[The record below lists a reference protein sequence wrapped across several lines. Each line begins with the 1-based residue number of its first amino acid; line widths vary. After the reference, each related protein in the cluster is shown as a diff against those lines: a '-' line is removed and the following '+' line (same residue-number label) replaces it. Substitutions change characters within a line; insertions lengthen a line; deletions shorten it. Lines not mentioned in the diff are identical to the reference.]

1 MSLRSLKV
9 SSVADYAATSAPGW
23 QSVPSETVE
32 LVPAPMEMQPNGF
45 IQAQYRNREYGKT
58 PVIEAQSVHDGTSL
72 AVRLRWPAER
82 PFNGGREGFPEGA
95 AIAFPVK
102 GEPAL
107 WTMGTDDE
115 PVQFI
120 QWRALKNEVRSV
132 VAWGIGSSLPGTAV
146 GEAVTAGW
154 SQGHWTIVMLRT
166 LAGGPEAATLVPGA
180 STQIGFAVWNGS
192 NEERAGLKAVS
203 VDWTPLEI
211 DA

>member
-1 MSLRSLKV
+1 M
-9 SSVADYAATSAPGW
+9 ADYAATTASGW
-23 QSVPSETVE
+23 QAVPTETVE

-45 IQAQYRNREYGKT
+45 IQAQYRDREYGKT
-58 PVIEAQSVHDGTSL
+58 PMIEAQSVHDGTTL
-72 AVRLRWPAER
+72 AVRLRWPAEK
-82 PFNGGREGFPEGA
+82 PFNGGREGFPDGA

-107 WTMGTDDE
+107 WTMGTEDE

-120 QWRALKNEVRSV
+120 QWRALRNEVRSV
-132 VAWGIGSSLPGTAV
+132 VAWGIGSSLPGTGV

-166 LAGGPEAATLVPGA
+166 LAGGAEAATP
-180 STQIGFAVWNGS
+180 STGQTAQIGFAVWNGS

-203 VDWTPLEI
+203 VDWTPLQI

>member
-1 MSLRSLKV
+1 MRSIRV
-9 SSVADYAATSAPGW
+9 SAAADYAATTATGW
-23 QSVPSETVE
+23 QAVPSETVE
-32 LVPAPMEMQPNGF
+32 LVPVPMEMQPNGF
-45 IQAQYRNREYGKT
+45 IQAQYSNHEYGKT
-58 PVIEAQSVHDGTSL
+58 PYVEAQSVHDGTTL
-72 AVRLRWPAER
+72 AVRLRWPAEK
-82 PFNGGREGFPEGA
+82 PFNGGREGFPDGA
-95 AIAFPVK
+95 AIAFPVR

-132 VAWGIGSSLPGTAV
+132 VAWGIGSSVPGTSV
-146 GEAVTAGW
+146 SGSVTAGW
-154 SQGHWTIVMLRT
+154 SQGYWTIVMLRT
-166 LAGGPEAATLVPGA
+166 LAGGAEAATLVSGQTA
-180 STQIGFAVWNGS
+180 QIGFAVWNGS

>member
-1 MSLRSLKV
+1 M
-9 SSVADYAATSAPGW
+9 ADYAATTASGW
-23 QSVPSETVE
+23 QAVPAETVE

-45 IQAQYRNREYGKT
+45 IQAQYRDREYGKT
-58 PVIEAQSVHDGTSL
+58 PMIEAQSVHDGITL
-72 AVRLRWPAER
+72 AVRLRWPAEK
-82 PFNGGREGFPEGA
+82 PFNGGREGFPDGA

-107 WTMGTDDE
+107 WTMGTEDE

-132 VAWGIGSSLPGTAV
+132 VAWGIGSSLPGTGV

-166 LAGGPEAATLVPGA
+166 LAGGAEAATLSIGQTA
-180 STQIGFAVWNGS
+180 QIGFAVWNGS

-203 VDWTPLEI
+203 VDWTPLQI

>member
-1 MSLRSLKV
+1 M
-9 SSVADYAATSAPGW
+9 ADHAATTAAGW
-23 QSVPSETVE
+23 QTVPSEAVE
-32 LVPAPMEMQPNGF
+32 LVPAPLEMQPNGF
-45 IQAQYRNREYGKT
+45 IQAQYRNHEYGKT
-58 PVIEAQSVHDGTSL
+58 PMIEAQSVHDGANV
-72 AVRLRWPAER
+72 AVRLRWPAEK
-82 PFNGGREGFPEGA
+82 PFNGGREGFPDGA

-107 WTMGTDDE
+107 WTMGTEDE

-132 VAWGIGSSLPGTAV
+132 VAWGIGSSLPGTGV

-166 LAGGPEAATLVPGA
+166 LAGGPEAATLEPGA
-180 STQIGFAVWNGS
+180 STRIGFAVWNGS
-192 NEERAGLKAVS
+192 NDERAGLKAVAI
-203 VDWTPLEI
+203 DWIPFDL

>member
-1 MSLRSLKV
+1 MRSIRV
-9 SSVADYAATSAPGW
+9 SAAADYAATTAPGW
-23 QSVPSETVE
+23 QSVPAESVE

-45 IQAQYRNREYGKT
+45 IQAQYRNHEYGKT
-58 PVIEAQSVHDGTSL
+58 PFVEAQSVHDGTTL
-72 AVRLRWPAER
+72 AVRLRWPAEK
-82 PFNGGREGFPEGA
+82 PFNGGREGFPDGA

-146 GEAVTAGW
+146 SEAVTAGW

-166 LAGGPEAATLVPGA
+166 LAGGPEAATLEPGSA
-180 STQIGFAVWNGS
+180 TQIGFAVWNGS
-192 NEERAGLKAVS
+192 NDERAGLKAVS

>member
-1 MSLRSLKV
+1 
-9 SSVADYAATSAPGW
+9 VADYAATTASGW
-23 QSVPSETVE
+23 QAVPAETVE

-45 IQAQYRNREYGKT
+45 IQAQYRDREYGKT
-58 PVIEAQSVHDGTSL
+58 PMIEAQSVHDGITL
-72 AVRLRWPAER
+72 AVRLRWPAEK
-82 PFNGGREGFPEGA
+82 PFNGGREGFPDGA

-107 WTMGTDDE
+107 WTMGTEDE

-132 VAWGIGSSLPGTAV
+132 VAWGIGSSLPGTGV

-166 LAGGPEAATLVPGA
+166 LAGGAEAATLSIGQTA
-180 STQIGFAVWNGS
+180 QIGFAVWNGS

-203 VDWTPLEI
+203 VDWTPLQI